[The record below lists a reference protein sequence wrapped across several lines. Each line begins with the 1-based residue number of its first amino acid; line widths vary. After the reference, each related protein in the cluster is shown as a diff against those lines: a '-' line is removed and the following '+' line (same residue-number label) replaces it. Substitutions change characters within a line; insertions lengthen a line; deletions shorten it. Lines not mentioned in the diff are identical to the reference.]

1 MNERIKQLRQAL
13 DLSMEAFGNELGVT
27 RSAISR
33 IESGIVNVTNQMVS
47 SVCRQYNVNEEW
59 LRTGN
64 GTMFMELTKAEEAAR
79 IVGNVLR
86 TDDKFILNA
95 FIALGQLS
103 KEDWKVIEKLVDKL
117 KKGITDDTDET

>member
-1 MNERIKQLRQAL
+1 MNDRIKELRKYFE
-13 DLSMEAFGNELGVT
+13 LSQDAFAKRIGIKG
-27 RSAISR
+27 SAISL
-33 IESGIVNVTNQMVS
+33 IEGGQRNVTDQVMNAI
-47 SVCRQYNVNEEW
+47 CREFNVNEEW

-64 GTMFMELTKAEEAAR
+64 GTMFVELTKAEEAAR

-117 KKGITDDTDET
+117 KEGITDDTDET